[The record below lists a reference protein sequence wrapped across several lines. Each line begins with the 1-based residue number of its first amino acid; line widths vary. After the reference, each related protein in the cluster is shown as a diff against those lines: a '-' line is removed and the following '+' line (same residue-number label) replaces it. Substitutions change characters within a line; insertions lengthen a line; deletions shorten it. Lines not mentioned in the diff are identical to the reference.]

1 MLPEMG
7 KNESSMRALTPFRV
21 EAHLLFIRS
30 FHAEAKDWQ
39 ILFAGT
45 GALSGRQRIRLDS
58 E

>member
-7 KNESSMRALTPFRV
+7 ENESSMRAVILSSV
-21 EAHLLFIRS
+21 EAHPLFIRS
-30 FHAEAKDWQ
+30 FHAETKDWQ